1 MQLIVDL
8 DGTICTEEKTFSR
21 SMATPLQG
29 ARETLKKLKD
39 HGHTIIIYSARSW
52 NEFEMTIKWLNDNK
66 IPYDQVIL
74 GKPIGDYWI
83 DDRAVNFQSWKQIYE
98 LITLQN
104 DKI

>member
-21 SMATPLQG
+21 SMATPLEG
-29 ARETLKKLKD
+29 AKETLRKLKD
-39 HGHTIIIYSARSW
+39 KGHTIIIYSARSW
-52 NEFEMTIKWLNDNK
+52 TEYEMTIKWLNDNQ

-83 DDRAVNFQSWKQIYE
+83 DDRAVNFQSWEKISE
-98 LITLQN
+98 LIIV
-104 DKI
+104 K